1 MVFLLFFCFCS
12 WIVFSGFIGCLVL
25 FNYPKGNKLSNRLL
39 AFGIFSISLNIALI
53 GLCYFKNFYIS
64 YPQTYRL
71 LTLIQYFTAP
81 LFYLFIRTTLL
92 HQKYFDKWDLLYF
105 IPFVVHFIEFI
116 PFYTMPTQEKI
127 NYLQYG
133 YSNIRILT
141 QSKNATLLPK
151 HHHLLKTTTGLVFGI
166 LQTKLVLN
174 NKNNINKA
182 SWNWL
187 IKLCLIYN
195 LSYLCNAKLIMPF
208 QMDTNLYSIFV
219 LGSIQCYCIFSLLK
233 KPVLLVYTID
243 KPLKKNEHTSL
254 SPNEIIDEPRKF
266 ILSPARKK
274 MYKEK
279 LETFVAVQKPYLI
292 KKYSIS
298 QLANDTN
305 IPTHHL
311 SLLINE
317 EYGCNYNDYIN
328 RYRINYFIENR
339 YKNEWRTFSLEGL
352 AYQSGFNSRNA
363 FTTSFKKFTNES
375 PTTFFKNKD
384 ASELV
389 LKCEKARKRK
399 FKNELTV

>member
-1 MVFLLFFCFCS
+1 
-12 WIVFSGFIGCLVL
+12 
-25 FNYPKGNKLSNRLL
+25 
-39 AFGIFSISLNIALI
+39 
-53 GLCYFKNFYIS
+53 
-64 YPQTYRL
+64 
-71 LTLIQYFTAP
+71 
-81 LFYLFIRTTLL
+81 
-92 HQKYFDKWDLLYF
+92 
-105 IPFVVHFIEFI
+105 
-116 PFYTMPTQEKI
+116 
-127 NYLQYG
+127 
-133 YSNIRILT
+133 
-141 QSKNATLLPK
+141 
-151 HHHLLKTTTGLVFGI
+151 
-166 LQTKLVLN
+166 
-174 NKNNINKA
+174 
-182 SWNWL
+182 
-187 IKLCLIYN
+187 
-195 LSYLCNAKLIMPF
+195 
-208 QMDTNLYSIFV
+208 
-219 LGSIQCYCIFSLLK
+219 
-233 KPVLLVYTID
+233 
-243 KPLKKNEHTSL
+243 
-254 SPNEIIDEPRKF
+254 
-266 ILSPARKK
+266 